1 MLWATWFANLE
12 NMFFKTIKK
21 KLVAWWGPWLA
32 YWVIK
37 ILGRTMR
44 FEEINPEIPRSF
56 WEKGISAIGAFWHG
70 RLLMMPLAYKGTNLS
85 FLVSPHRDGQ
95 VVGKALERFG
105 FRPILG
111 STSRKGFSAFK
122 KMIKANQN
130 GFDIALTPDG
140 PRGPRYQV
148 QIGVM
153 ELAKLTGRPIVPCT
167 FSASKRKIF
176 KTWDRFLLP
185 YPFSRG
191 VFIWGEPIHVDP
203 NGNRTHL
210 EERRALLERRLNE
223 LTERADHYFDPKRN

>member
-1 MLWATWFANLE
+1 
-12 NMFFKTIKK
+12 MFLKTLKK
-21 KLVAWWGPWLA
+21 TVVSLWGPWLA

-44 FEEINPEIPRSF
+44 FEEIHPEIPRSF
-56 WEKGISAIGAFWHG
+56 WDNRIPAIGAFWHG
-70 RLLMMPLAYKGTNLS
+70 RLLMMPLIYNGKKLS

-105 FRPILG
+105 FRSILG
-111 STSRKGFSAFK
+111 STTRKGFSAFK
-122 KMIKANQN
+122 KMVKANQN

-148 QIGVM
+148 QIGVI
-153 ELAKLTGRPIVPCT
+153 ELAKLTGRPIVPLT

-176 KTWDRFLLP
+176 KTWDHFLLP

-203 NGNRTHL
+203 HGNKTHL
-210 EERRALLERRLNE
+210 EERRNLLEMRLNE
-223 LTERADHYFDPKRN
+223 LTEKADRYFDEIKPTPNGKVQNSK